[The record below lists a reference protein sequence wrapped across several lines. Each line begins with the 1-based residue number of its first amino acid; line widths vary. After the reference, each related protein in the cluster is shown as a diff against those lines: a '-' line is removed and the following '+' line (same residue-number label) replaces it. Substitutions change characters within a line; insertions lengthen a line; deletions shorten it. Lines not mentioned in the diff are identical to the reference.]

1 MNVNGRLLRGL
12 GTLQDVHNMLRQPLP
27 GGPGPGYQVDIVVAR
42 AEVRDVR
49 KRFSMVDI
57 RDDCQLVTASPYNF
71 RRGKSEEE
79 TSESRKSESRPL
91 ESRLSES
98 RLPESRL
105 SESRLSE
112 PRTFYTPEDTSRTSL
127 IPRAHRDKRSAV
139 AVINRVLASSIKSS
153 KQPDPPEVEEANQ
166 LVTSRLKVVFY
177 KGNGRKSLGFSI
189 VGGTDSPRGEMGIFV
204 KTIFASGQAAE
215 KGSLLEEGAFSAIL
229 TYLYLKV
236 FLTNMYFN
244 CILMNQDN
252 PSLKVYFLRYI
263 E

>member
-71 RRGKSEEE
+71 RRGKSEES
-79 TSESRKSESRPL
+79 TSESRPSESRLLESRPL

-215 KGSLLEEGAFSAIL
+215 KGSLLEEGTFSVIL
-229 TYLYLKV
+229 VFLYLKSVLSSHV
-236 FLTNMYFN
+236 F
-244 CILMNQDN
+244 
-252 PSLKVYFLRYI
+252 
-263 E
+263 

>member
-79 TSESRKSESRPL
+79 TSESRLSESRPSESRLLESRPL

-215 KGSLLEEGAFSAIL
+215 KGSLLEEGTFCAIL
-229 TYLYLKV
+229 TYLYQNSVL
-236 FLTNMYFN
+236 N
-244 CILMNQDN
+244 
-252 PSLKVYFLRYI
+252 
-263 E
+263 

>member
-71 RRGKSEEE
+71 RRGKSEES
-79 TSESRKSESRPL
+79 TSESRLSESRPSESRLLESRPL

-98 RLPESRL
+98 RLSESRL

-215 KGSLLEEGAFSAIL
+215 KGSLLEEGTFSVIL
-229 TYLYLKV
+229 ILLYLKSVLNSHV
-236 FLTNMYFN
+236 F
-244 CILMNQDN
+244 
-252 PSLKVYFLRYI
+252 
-263 E
+263 

>member
-71 RRGKSEEE
+71 RRGKSEES
-79 TSESRKSESRPL
+79 TSESRLPESRLLESRPLELRPL

-98 RLPESRL
+98 RLSESRL

-215 KGSLLEEGAFSAIL
+215 KGSLLEEGTSSVIKIF
-229 TYLYLKV
+229 LYLKSVLNSHV
-236 FLTNMYFN
+236 F
-244 CILMNQDN
+244 
-252 PSLKVYFLRYI
+252 
-263 E
+263 

>member
-71 RRGKSEEE
+71 RRGKSEESA
-79 TSESRKSESRPL
+79 SESRPSESRLLESRPL

-215 KGSLLEEGAFSAIL
+215 KGSLLEEGTFSVIL
-229 TYLYLKV
+229 IYLYLKSVLNSHV
-236 FLTNMYFN
+236 F
-244 CILMNQDN
+244 
-252 PSLKVYFLRYI
+252 
-263 E
+263 

>member
-79 TSESRKSESRPL
+79 TSESRLSESRPSESRLLESKHL
-91 ESRLSES
+91 ESRLS
-98 RLPESRL
+98 ESRL

-215 KGSLLEEGAFSAIL
+215 KGSLLEEGTFSAIL
-229 TYLYLKV
+229 IPLYLKSVLNSYV
-236 FLTNMYFN
+236 F
-244 CILMNQDN
+244 
-252 PSLKVYFLRYI
+252 
-263 E
+263 

>member
-79 TSESRKSESRPL
+79 TS

-215 KGSLLEEGAFSAIL
+215 KGSLLEEGTFNAIL
-229 TYLYLKV
+229 IYLYLKSVLNSYV
-236 FLTNMYFN
+236 F
-244 CILMNQDN
+244 
-252 PSLKVYFLRYI
+252 
-263 E
+263 